1 MKLLNTVLENKA
13 LFQLTDDETKELVT
27 RYWLDFKEACSD
39 SHDDA
44 VNKTLNSA
52 LKLICDHKSTDE
64 WIELLTEVEKVICT
78 LLLLSGKNIIKIM
91 YVSYLLGNSSIHFFG
106 QVQAT
111 KPNIG
116 VNGEMPV

>member
-1 MKLLNTVLENKA
+1 MEFCSEMKFTELCFQVDCKNQHSVKLLNTVLENKT

-78 LLLLSGKNIIKIM
+78 LLLLSGKNIIKI
-91 YVSYLLGNSSIHFFG
+91 VSVYIY
-106 QVQAT
+106 
-111 KPNIG
+111 
-116 VNGEMPV
+116 